1 MKIPEHIVE
10 QIRQQSDIV
19 EVVGEVVQLRQR
31 GRNYI
36 GLCPFHGEKTPSF
49 NVSPDRGIYKCF
61 GCGKG
66 GNVFSFLMEYH
77 KMSFV
82 DAVKSLAHRLGVS
95 LPEND
100 DDSNDGGEYG
110 RYEAVYALLREA
122 ANFYFKTLASPAGQ
136 AGADYVRRRAF
147 QEVTV
152 KEFGL
157 GYSPDQWQGLIDEM
171 RKQGF
176 TDEVFVDAG
185 LAVKRD
191 NGGLYDRFRG
201 RLMFPIQN
209 AMGRVVGFGARILK
223 DEPGQPK
230 YINSPQSLV
239 YDKSKVL
246 YGIFQAKEAI
256 RREGTALL
264 VEGYADLLSL
274 YQAGFRNV
282 VASSGTAL
290 TREQLQL
297 VGRYGKKLIIVY
309 DGDFA
314 GANAALRGLEL
325 ALEEGFD
332 VRIARLPE
340 GEDPDSLV
348 RNRGVQAV
356 DRVLSESLSFVDFK
370 GEMLK
375 AQGALATPEGQA
387 EAVRSLV
394 ESIAKVPDHIRRDF
408 MIRAVAFR
416 FELNEQLLYTELS
429 QLLRRRNLSVRP
441 GTGAIAEPPPGE
453 RSAEQPVQKHTE
465 PTAQASQQPTKTA
478 EPAAQI
484 GADLLP
490 EERELLYIMLK
501 EPKSVLYVR
510 QKYGVSTELFISDT
524 GQRLCSKIFSSAEQH
539 RTSLEQA
546 IINQA
551 EIDNDDTG
559 RRDAALLSEI
569 LVKRVAPSTR
579 WKEFGVTLV
588 EDALKI
594 IEESIVRLQISRRER
609 ALRSIEQQ
617 LRHRDEGAE
626 TQLLHEYGRIRA
638 ELDSI
643 RAKGLRLS

>member
-19 EVVGEVVQLRQR
+19 EVVGEVVPLRQR

-82 DAVKSLAHRLGVS
+82 DAVKSLAHRSGIS
-95 LPEND
+95 LPESD
-100 DDSNDGGEYG
+100 EEGAEGGGEQG
-110 RYEAVYALLREA
+110 RYESVYALLRSA
-122 ANFYFKTLASPAGQ
+122 ANFYFKILYAPEGSVGS
-136 AGADYVRRRAF
+136 DYVRRRAF
-147 QEVTV
+147 QENTV

-157 GYSPDQWQGLIDEM
+157 GYSPDQWQGLLDEM

-176 TDEVFVDAG
+176 SDDVFLDAG
-185 LAVKRD
+185 LAIKRD

-209 AMGRVVGFGARILK
+209 TMGRVIGFGARILK

-274 YQAGFRNV
+274 YQAGFRNA

-332 VRIARLPE
+332 VKIARLPD

-348 RNRGVQAV
+348 RNRGAQAM
-356 DRVLSESLSFVDFK
+356 DRVIAEALSFVDFK

-375 AQGALATPEGQA
+375 AQGLLSTPEGQA
-387 EAVRSLV
+387 EAVRALIETIS
-394 ESIAKVPDHIRRDF
+394 KVPDHIRRDF
-408 MIRAVAFR
+408 MLRAVAFR
-416 FELNEQLLYTELS
+416 FELNEQMLYTELS
-429 QLLRRRNLSVRP
+429 GVLRKRSLSVRTTP
-441 GTGAIAEPPPGE
+441 ARRDSEPSSRAAVPEQQGE
-453 RSAEQPVQKHTE
+453 PQKSTVATE
-465 PTAQASQQPTKTA
+465 PAVKP
-478 EPAAQI
+478 
-484 GADLLP
+484 GLDLLP
-490 EERELLYIMLK
+490 EERELLYIMTK
-501 EPKSVLYVR
+501 EPKSVLYLR
-510 QKYGVSTELFISDT
+510 QKYSVTSDSFVSET
-524 GQRLCSKIFSSAEQH
+524 GRRLCDKIFLAAEHH
-539 RTSLEQA
+539 RTSVEQA
-546 IINQA
+546 IINEA
-551 EIDNDDTG
+551 EIEGDEG
-559 RRDAALLSEI
+559 GKQDASLLSEI
-569 LVKRVAPSTR
+569 IVQRPLPSAR
-579 WKEFGVTLV
+579 WREFGVSLV
-588 EDALKI
+588 EEPLKI
-594 IEESIVRLQISRRER
+594 IEECLTRLQISHRER
-609 ALRSIEQQ
+609 ALRAIEQQ
-617 LRHRDEGAE
+617 LRHADAE
-626 TQLLHEYGRIRA
+626 LQTELLREYSRIRA
-638 ELDSI
+638 EIDKI
-643 RAKGLRLS
+643 RIDGLQIA